1 MAAGKYSF
9 TIEQGTT
16 HEFEVQWKDSNG
28 VPVNLTGYVGKMQI
42 RASKGGTNYI
52 SLSSSLSG
60 VQSETS
66 NTAFL
71 NLSGSNGTTPLSSG
85 SIGVYIGHEK
95 TDNFSF
101 DEAVYD
107 IELTNNQHRHR
118 ILEGKV
124 KLSKQVTQI

>member
-9 TIEQGTT
+9 TIEQGAT
-16 HEFEVQWKDSNG
+16 HEFEIQWKDSNG
-28 VPVNLTGYVGKMQI
+28 SAVDLTGYVGKMQI

-60 VQSETS
+60 TQAETS

-71 NLSGSNGTTPLSSG
+71 NMSGSSGTKALSEG
-85 SIGVYIGHEK
+85 CIGVYISHEK
-95 TDNFSF
+95 TNALSF
-101 DEAVYD
+101 EEALYD
-107 IELTNNQHRHR
+107 IEVTNNQHRHR

>member
-16 HEFEVQWKDSNG
+16 HEFEIQWKDSNG
-28 VPVNLTGYVGKMQI
+28 LPVDLAGYVGKMQI
-42 RASKGGTNYI
+42 RASKGGTNFI

-60 VQSETS
+60 IQTETS

-71 NLSGSNGTTPLSSG
+71 NLSGSNGQQPLSSG

-95 TDNFSF
+95 TNTLDF

-107 IELTNNQHRHR
+107 IELTSNQHRFR
-118 ILEGKV
+118 VLEGKV
-124 KLSKQVTQI
+124 K